1 MSNMIFC
8 KKLQKE
14 APALKHPPFPGELG
28 NKIFQEISSLAWD
41 MWLSHQTML
50 INEYRLNL
58 IDPQARSFL
67 KQEMQNFFFGSGSEP
82 PPGFNEKKS
91 S

>member
-1 MSNMIFC
+1 MSNIIFC

-14 APALKHPPFPGELG
+14 APALEKPPFPGELG
-28 NKIFQEISSLAWD
+28 IKIFQEISSTAWD

-67 KQEMQNFFFGSGSEP
+67 RQEMQNFFFGSGSAV

-91 S
+91 